1 MKEKVVLF
9 DWGNIVES
17 FTTGYSIKNA
27 FNDLFK
33 SLGYEGEN
41 IFQEVGK
48 YQLTKLK
55 SMEELEECYEKMK
68 NDYNL
73 NKDFDYFLK
82 KYKYYFDQI
91 TYYKDV
97 RDYEISLKDRCYIGI
112 LSNLIIIDR
121 ERIDK
126 QLGLDNYDY
135 LFFSYEYGMRKP
147 DINFYKKIQE
157 KLPFKKEDI
166 LFLDDK
172 EKNVETAREFGWNSY
187 VVTGLEL
194 DKIKKYVE
202 DFLSEVSK

>member
-1 MKEKVVLF
+1 MKNKLVLF

-17 FTTGYSIKNA
+17 FTTGYSLVDA
-27 FNDLFK
+27 FKDLYK
-33 SLGYEGEN
+33 SMGYESDNLINE
-41 IFQEVGK
+41 IGK
-48 YQLTKLK
+48 YHLTKLK
-55 SMEELEECYEKMK
+55 NMKELEDCFDQMK
-68 NDYNL
+68 IDFNL
-73 NKDFDYFLK
+73 NKDFDFFID

-112 LSNLIIIDR
+112 LSNLTVIDR
-121 ERIDK
+121 ERIDR

-147 DINFYKKIQE
+147 DINFYKVIQDR
-157 KLPFKKEDI
+157 LPFKKEDI

-194 DKIKKYVE
+194 DKIKEYVNE
-202 DFLSEVSK
+202 FLNK

>member
-1 MKEKVVLF
+1 MQNKIVLF

-27 FNDLFK
+27 FEDLFK
-33 SLGYEGEN
+33 SLGYESEN
-41 IFQEVGK
+41 ILKEVGK

-55 SMEELEECYEKMK
+55 SLEELEECYNQMK
-68 NDYNL
+68 NDFNL
-73 NKDFDYFLK
+73 NKDFNYFLK

-97 RDYEISLKDRCYIGI
+97 RDYEVSLKDRCYIGI
-112 LSNLIIIDR
+112 LSNLTIIDK

-147 DINFYKKIQE
+147 DINFYKKIQKE
-157 KLPFKKEDI
+157 LPFKKEDI

-172 EKNVETAREFGWNSY
+172 EKNVEVAREIGWNSY

-202 DFLSEVSK
+202 DFLSEVSE